1 MYKEISR
8 LIIYGDMDEDSI
20 LSRMADIF
28 RKFDVEDTGKEE
40 LTREIYTQIKR
51 ILKVATDYGFDKNLC
66 EKVGA
71 NDGSVNTF
79 AMNDFGIFRKL
90 FHYDFSEIE
99 KELSINCFSLITNYK
114 AIVKKELMYN
124 RNVSEKV
131 RTLSEKLAAATT
143 DEEFFDGVTACLV
156 LIKHSESAI
165 ILTAALNLWQ
175 LTIWTKLCLL
185 TLSDMKSRKRSLLRI
200 QKHL

>member
-51 ILKVATDYGFDKNLC
+51 ILKIATDYGFDKNLWQNYLTFILITTENPFSITC

-114 AIVKKELMYN
+114 CKRKSTHIKRKTCSRNN
-124 RNVSEKV
+124 RRRV
-131 RTLSEKLAAATT
+131 
-143 DEEFFDGVTACLV
+143 F
-156 LIKHSESAI
+156 
-165 ILTAALNLWQ
+165 
-175 LTIWTKLCLL
+175 
-185 TLSDMKSRKRSLLRI
+185 
-200 QKHL
+200 

>member
-51 ILKVATDYGFDKNLC
+51 ILKVATDYGFDKNLWQNYLTFILITTENPFSITC

-99 KELSINCFSLITNYK
+99 KELSIKGNTLMKNHECNSH
-114 AIVKKELMYN
+114 KKYLMTF
-124 RNVSEKV
+124 R
-131 RTLSEKLAAATT
+131 A
-143 DEEFFDGVTACLV
+143 G
-156 LIKHSESAI
+156 
-165 ILTAALNLWQ
+165 
-175 LTIWTKLCLL
+175 
-185 TLSDMKSRKRSLLRI
+185 
-200 QKHL
+200 